1 MMTLLSIAT
10 NNIKKNFKTYWAFFL
25 SSAFSVFALY
35 LFLSITNNKDVQRQ
49 LGGMKSFM
57 WLFIIGTWLIGF
69 FSAFFIWY
77 SNSFFIKSRKKEFA
91 TYMLLGMTK
100 NQTAGLNFIENLF
113 IMLLSFF
120 SGIGVGIILNKLFIM
135 ILYTMIRV
143 SGDVRFQFSM
153 KAFKSTSIIFAVMFI
168 IISLHSTI
176 LIHKNSLINL
186 FNASKKAEKGIKVS
200 LFTIIIGIISIAL
213 IAYSYYLA
221 VKKLPSN
228 ITLSPEVVI
237 FTVVGSILLITCTV
251 SFFIYISKRNEK
263 RLFSGT
269 KLISTSQLYYR
280 YRGNVGTLGV
290 IAVTTT
296 IALSSLIT
304 CLGSYDKA
312 EENSRYMRPYSIEY
326 FNNTD
331 SIDKT
336 FNDTLSNHKETAVKY
351 KDSFDL
357 LNITAKDP
365 FGNGNSDFYVINES
379 EFNKINKHENVNR
392 KVSLKTDEDCYFVQV
407 SPNGFTAEKSAIGKE
422 IILTNGNKQFNVKI
436 IDTDNKSFIALDHF
450 KPTLVI
456 KDNVY
461 NDFKLQFNKD
471 KITNVTG
478 YLLTNDIIAKNFLAD
493 IKNKIP
499 TDNNLL
505 TFYDH
510 FMDGL
515 KLLGMMAFIGLFI
528 GLLFITATGSIIYFK
543 MAMEAREDRN
553 KFITLSKI
561 GVSRKEI
568 KGAVSKQLLV
578 LFGVPFV
585 IAAANS
591 YAATISLGKMLAF
604 KLGKEFLAII
614 LVYAVL
620 FSIYYFLT
628 LNTYTKTVCE

>member
-1 MMTLLSIAT
+1 MMTLFSIAT
-10 NNIKKNFKTYWAFFL
+10 NNIKKNFKTYWAFFI
-25 SSAFSVFALY
+25 SSTFSIFVLY
-35 LFLSITNNKDVQRQ
+35 LFLSITNNKDIQHQ
-49 LGGMKSFM
+49 LGGMKSFI
-57 WLFIIGTWLIGF
+57 WLFTIATWLIGF

-77 SNSFFIKSRKKEFA
+77 SNSFFIKSKKKEFA

-100 NQTAGLNFIENLF
+100 NQTARLNFIENLF
-113 IMLLSFF
+113 IMILSFL
-120 SGIGVGIILNKLFIM
+120 SGIGVGIIFNKLFIM
-135 ILYTMIRV
+135 ILYSMIRV

-153 KAFKSTSIIFAVMFI
+153 KAFKSTSIIFILIFI

-186 FNASKKAEKGIKVS
+186 FNASKKAEKGLKVS
-200 LFTIIIGIISIAL
+200 LFTIIIGIVSVGL

-221 VKKLPSN
+221 IKRLPSN
-228 ITLSPEVVI
+228 IILSPEVVI
-237 FTVVGSILLITCTV
+237 FTIVGSILLITCTV
-251 SFFIYISKRNEK
+251 SFLIYMSRKNEK

-290 IAVTTT
+290 IAITTT
-296 IALSSLIT
+296 IALSALIT

-336 FNDTLSNHKETAVKY
+336 FNNTLSDHKEVSVKY

-357 LNITAKDP
+357 LDITAKDP
-365 FGNGNSDFYVINES
+365 FGNGDSDFYVINES
-379 EFNKINKHENVNR
+379 EFNKINNHESVNR
-392 KVSLKTDEDCYFVQV
+392 KISLNSDKDCYFVQV

-422 IILTNGNKQFNVKI
+422 ISLSNGNKQFNVKI
-436 IDTDNKSFIALDHF
+436 VDTDNKVFIAMDHF
-450 KPTLVI
+450 KATLVI
-456 KDNVY
+456 KDTVY
-461 NDFKLQFNKD
+461 NDLKTQLNKD

-478 YLLTNDIIAKNFLAD
+478 YLLKNDITSKNFLED
-493 IKNKIP
+493 LKVKIP
-499 TDNNLL
+499 SDNNLL

-543 MAMEAREDRN
+543 MSMEAKEDRS

-561 GVSRKEI
+561 GVSKKEI
-568 KGAVSKQLLV
+568 KGAVAKQLLV

-585 IAAANS
+585 IAVTNS
-591 YAATISLGKMLAF
+591 YAATISLGKMLSF
-604 KLGKEFLAII
+604 KLGKEFAVII
-614 LVYAVL
+614 LVYALL

-628 LNTYTKTVCE
+628 LNTYTKTVCK